1 MARKHIRGHKLV
13 RVKLR
18 IKEVAESRGFTQT
31 KLSRQAELQ
40 YPTVHGLWTNP
51 YRDASINTLA
61 KIAHVLK
68 VPVSDLFEVIPD
80 E

>member
-1 MARKHIRGHKLV
+1 MPKKRIRGRKLV

-18 IKEVAESRGFTQT
+18 VKEVAEAKGFTQT

-68 VPVSDLFEVIPD
+68 VSISDLYEIVPED
-80 E
+80 